1 MGIDDLQLPPLS
13 GLANPTS
20 GSLEELRLDGA
31 KRAADRGDGKEAAHQ
46 FEKVFATMLVRELRR
61 SMPKSPFGEGPGA
74 DVYEGW
80 FDDHLGG
87 ALARNDALG
96 LAGMIKAS
104 ITRTQA
110 ARDAQATIGGR
121 P

>member
-1 MGIDDLQLPPLS
+1 MRSDDLRLPALS
-13 GLANPTS
+13 GPGSPTS
-20 GSLEELRLDGA
+20 GSLDGLRLDGA
-31 KRAADRGDGKEAAHQ
+31 KRAAERGDGREAAHQ
-46 FEKVFATMLVRELRR
+46 FEKIFATMLVRELRR
-61 SMPKSPFGEGPGA
+61 SMPKSPFGEGPGV

-96 LAGMIKAS
+96 LAGMVKTS
-104 ITRTQA
+104 IARAQA
-110 ARDAQATIGGR
+110 ARDAQLGGR